1 MPPRLTFYHTA
12 VGNAAMLENL
22 VAEIA
27 PDVQVKHVFS
37 PESLDE
43 AAIAGSMSKDL
54 EQRIVDKLL
63 AEANAG
69 TDMVVLT
76 CSTIGAAANTAKT
89 QSKIPIQR
97 IDAAMAEAAVASG
110 PRILVAACLQSTVG
124 PTTNLLRS
132 VAQEQGRQITI
143 EVILLSD
150 AWSILQAGN
159 PEGYA
164 TAIAE
169 GLRPVASKADVIV
182 LAQAS
187 MAKAADLLKNLPIPV
202 LSSPRLGVEA
212 AIKQLRNSSR

>member
-1 MPPRLTFYHTA
+1 MAPRLTFYHTA
-12 VGNAAMLENL
+12 AGNAATLENL

-37 PESLDE
+37 PEFLDE
-43 AAIAGSMSKDL
+43 ASKAGSMSQDL

-76 CSTIGAAANTAKT
+76 CSTIGAAAGAAKGH
-89 QSKIPIQR
+89 SKIPIQR
-97 IDAAMAEAAVASG
+97 IDTAMAEAAVASG

-124 PTTNLLRS
+124 PTTSLIRS
-132 VAQEQGRQITI
+132 VAEEQGKQVTI
-143 EVILLSD
+143 EIILLSD

-164 TAIAE
+164 TAIAD
-169 GLRPVASKADVIV
+169 GLRPVAPNADVIV

-187 MAKAADLLKNLPIPV
+187 MAKAADLLKDLPIPV

-212 AIKQLRNSSR
+212 AITQLRNSSR

>member
-12 VGNAAMLENL
+12 AGNAATLEAL
-22 VAEIA
+22 VTEIA

-37 PESLDE
+37 PEFLDE
-43 AAIAGSMSKDL
+43 AAKAGSMSPDL

-69 TDMVVLT
+69 TEIVVLT
-76 CSTIGAAANTAKT
+76 CSTIGAAAGKA
-89 QSKIPIQR
+89 QADSKVPIQR
-97 IDAAMAEAAVASG
+97 IDTAMAEAAVASG

-124 PTTNLLRS
+124 PTTTLIRS
-132 VAQEQGRQITI
+132 VAEAHGKQVTI
-143 EVILLSD
+143 EVMLLSD

-159 PEGYA
+159 PEGYV

-169 GLRPVASKADVIV
+169 GLRPVAPKADVIV

-187 MAKAADLLKNLPIPV
+187 MAKAADLLKDLPIPV

-212 AIKQLRNSSR
+212 AVKQLRNSSR

>member
-12 VGNAAMLENL
+12 AGNAATLEAL
-22 VAEIA
+22 VTEIA

-37 PESLDE
+37 PEFLDE
-43 AAIAGSMSKDL
+43 AAKAGSMSPDL

-69 TDMVVLT
+69 TEIVVLT
-76 CSTIGAAANTAKT
+76 CSTIGAAAGKA
-89 QSKIPIQR
+89 QADSKVPIQR
-97 IDAAMAEAAVASG
+97 IDTAMAEAAVASG

-124 PTTNLLRS
+124 PTTTLIRS
-132 VAQEQGRQITI
+132 VAEARGKQITI
-143 EVILLSD
+143 EVMLLSD

-159 PEGYA
+159 PEGYV

-169 GLRPVASKADVIV
+169 GLRPVAPKADVIV

-187 MAKAADLLKNLPIPV
+187 MAKAADLLKDLPIPV

-212 AIKQLRNSSR
+212 AVKQLRNSSR